1 MRFLIFIFLSGGIN
15 GGGIVSSILSILL
28 TLPQL
33 SPTFNKYEFD
43 ISLGIE
49 SILLPDCI
57 YVALSPESDLKTSFI
72 YGPLAAGM
80 LLSHQY
86 WNFTFLSFFEKLK
99 VCCTNKLFEV
109 FKTTLSTLK
118 TTFESTVWL
127 LLLLFELSSLQAIRQ
142 NIMADNII
150 SNTPRLRLHQ
160 SHPSP
165 EGNLLPGFSIMI
177 IITEQIYNFF
187 FLFNIP
193 LSMVPVAPR
202 GMERDWSEGH
212 LRGGEVYC

>member
-1 MRFLIFIFLSGGIN
+1 MRFFILIYLSGVI
-15 GGGIVSSILSILL
+15 GGDIESF
-28 TLPQL
+28 TLNWAFTVWQL
-33 SPTFNKYEFD
+33 SPKVKELIPLIN
-43 ISLGIE
+43 LGIE
-49 SILLPDCI
+49 SISLPDCI
-57 YVALSPESDLKTSFI
+57 TVTLSPESDLKTSFI